1 MSPLPSVSP
10 IPSPDLVLMLL
21 ADARLPVAG
30 HTQSGTVEAAL
41 RDGLEQERIPAYLRS
56 RLRTVTAVEAAT
68 AVVARHLVVE
78 GAPESLGD
86 LEEAWAARSPSPALR
101 EASRRQARA
110 LLRLARRIWP
120 AAPVLAHL
128 DVVET
133 PGRAVALGALAA
145 HLGLGARALAHLV
158 GYDDVQTV
166 CAASLKL
173 APLDPAGVVGWVV
186 EALPH
191 VEAMADTVAA
201 LRSPE
206 DLPATGNP
214 LIEAWAQAHA
224 ATTRRL
230 FHA

>member
-1 MSPLPSVSP
+1 VHPDLPFNLP
-10 IPSPDLVLMLL
+10 GDLVLMLL

-41 RDGLEQERIPAYLRS
+41 QDGLGPAEVPAYLRT

-68 AVVARHLVVE
+68 AVVSRHLALQ
-78 GAPESLGD
+78 GAPARRWLA
-86 LEEAWAARSPSPALR
+86 LEHAWEARSPSPALR

-110 LLRLARRIWP
+110 LLRLATRTWP
-120 AAPVLAHL
+120 DAPALAR
-128 DVVET
+128 VVDLGT
-133 PGRAVALGALAA
+133 PSRALALGALGA
-145 HLGLGARALAHLV
+145 HLGLEARTVAHLV

-173 APLDPAGVVGWVV
+173 APLDPAAVVGWVV

-191 VEAMADTVAA
+191 VAAMTTGVAG
-201 LRSPE
+201 LTDPD